1 MLIYETNLAANIE
14 VYSESCQ
21 ISKFKYFS
29 YIVDSFQVLTIFEK
43 SSILDFWQV
52 SEYATGR
59 LWKKLHS
66 TNRQ

>member
-29 YIVDSFQVLTIFEK
+29 YIVDSFQVLTILAK
-43 SSILDFWQV
+43 SSILDVW
-52 SEYATGR
+52 
-59 LWKKLHS
+59 
-66 TNRQ
+66 